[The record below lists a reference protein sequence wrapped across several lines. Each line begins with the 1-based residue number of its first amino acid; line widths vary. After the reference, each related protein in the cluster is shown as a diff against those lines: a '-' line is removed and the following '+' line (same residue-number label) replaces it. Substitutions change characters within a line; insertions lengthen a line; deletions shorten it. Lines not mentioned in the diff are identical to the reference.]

1 MKGQCTKTFA
11 PHFRPI
17 PIPQYWQ
24 GVSGTCEIVI
34 VFIFSCKI
42 SCKILFRNSAHLPLL
57 LSVHVTTFLY
67 AHAVYIHP
75 KYLKK
80 GSFGKSI
87 SRRSK
92 TSLKYCCFSV
102 STINSMDGVLRSVIV
117 SERLK
122 MRKSLAI
129 NYWQDTISGVE
140 VNSNV
145 RNISNLWG
153 VSTSF

>member
-1 MKGQCTKTFA
+1 MYKNFCTTSQA
-11 PHFRPI
+11 NSISSVLTGSLLDVWSSDCIYISLENLPHLECC
-17 PIPQYWQ
+17 
-24 GVSGTCEIVI
+24 SEI
-34 VFIFSCKI
+34 
-42 SCKILFRNSAHLPLL
+42 LQHLPLL
-57 LSVHVTTFLY
+57 LSIHVTTLFLH

-102 STINSMDGVLRSVIV
+102 STINSMNGVLCSVIV

-122 MRKSLAI
+122 MRKILTG
-129 NYWQDTISGVE
+129 YH
-140 VNSNV
+140 
-145 RNISNLWG
+145 LWCRD
-153 VSTSF
+153 